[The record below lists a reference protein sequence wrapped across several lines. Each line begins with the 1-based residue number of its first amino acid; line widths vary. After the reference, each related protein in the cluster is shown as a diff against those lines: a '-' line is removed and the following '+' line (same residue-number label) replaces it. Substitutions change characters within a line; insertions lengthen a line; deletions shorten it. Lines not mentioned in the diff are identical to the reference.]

1 MEATEQMNENEQKKV
16 AIDKYMNLL
25 RIEKYGKEEFN
36 FQKRAAKVELQILGI
51 PTEELE
57 AEAGEQTE

>member
-1 MEATEQMNENEQKKV
+1 MEVEQMNENEQKKAAV
-16 AIDKYMNLL
+16 ERYINLL
-25 RIEKYGKEEFN
+25 RLEKYGKEEFN

-57 AEAGEQTE
+57 AESEDTK

>member
-1 MEATEQMNENEQKKV
+1 MEVLEEMNESEQKKV

-25 RIEKYGKEEFN
+25 RIEKYGQEEFD

-57 AEAGEQTE
+57 ADTKEKTE